1 VIDFLG
7 ITRERVYSPGRV
19 EDDAAVLNEVARHLG
34 ERGHQVRV
42 FDADSDQWPQPAAG
56 TLVFAMCQGPRAL
69 GRLRAWEGDG
79 VRVINRPDGILNCQ
93 RHRTIPL
100 LNDAGVGL
108 PASVLVDTTGEAKLP
123 AWIDETEA
131 WVKRGDVHAT
141 EADDVRLVADAAQAR
156 AALKRF
162 SDRGIAA
169 AVIQRHAPGVVLKF
183 YAVRG
188 SFFHCVR
195 TAETPDLPDAVLREI
210 DARGRA
216 AAERLGVEVYG
227 GDCVYGTNSA
237 LSLID
242 LNDWPSYRSC
252 RASAAVAIADYL
264 RAQKEPHT

>member
-1 VIDFLG
+1 MIEFLG
-7 ITRERVYSPGRV
+7 IAREHVYSPGRV
-19 EDDAAVLNEVARHLG
+19 EDDAGVLNDVARHLG
-34 ERGHQVRV
+34 EAGHTVRV
-42 FDADSDQWPQPAAG
+42 FGADATMWPQPAAG

-69 GRLRAWEGDG
+69 ERLQEWERDG
-79 VRVINRPDGILNCQ
+79 VRVINRPEGILNCQ

-108 PASVLVDTTGEAKLP
+108 PTSVLVDTASEPQLPTWLGEG
-123 AWIDETEA
+123 AWI
-131 WVKRGDVHAT
+131 KRGDVHAT
-141 EADDVRLVADAAQAR
+141 EADDVCRVPDAATAL
-156 AALKRF
+156 AALRRF
-162 SDRGIAA
+162 AARGIEA

-195 TAETPDLPDAVLREI
+195 SAEAPAIPAAALRKI
-210 DARGRA
+210 DTLGQA

-227 GDCVYGTNSA
+227 GDCVYGEDGA

-242 LNDWPSYRSC
+242 LNDWPSYRFC

-264 RAQKEPHT
+264 RAQKESEK